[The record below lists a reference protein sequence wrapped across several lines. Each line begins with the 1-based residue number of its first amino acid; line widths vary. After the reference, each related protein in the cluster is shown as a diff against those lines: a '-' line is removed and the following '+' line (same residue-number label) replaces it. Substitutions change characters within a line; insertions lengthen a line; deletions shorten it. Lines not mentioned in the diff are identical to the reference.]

1 MDAAHEPNRLRTPR
15 PAGPVQCEAPAG
27 RTVSR
32 DRSGLSGGGR
42 RTRSGP
48 AEGMGTRGDDL
59 HARRWRITNNR
70 SEGDAGELERFVLVR
85 RSSSWYLLGREV
97 PWPRTQWTFG

>member
-15 PAGPVQCEAPAG
+15 PAGPVQCEGPAG

-70 SEGDAGELERFVLVR
+70 SEGDAGELRIKNRGFRFKAEAAFPTHIPAP
-85 RSSSWYLLGREV
+85 SSA
-97 PWPRTQWTFG
+97 